1 LTSSRGMLQRRVT
14 GIWSVLLYHVIRR
27 GSPPT
32 SDQGL
37 TIRYVAS
44 RVLQAG
50 ATLLV
55 FMVVVFAATRAG
67 GDPALNMLPATAT
80 PQQIEAMRHKL
91 GEDRPYPQQ
100 FAIFMKGMV
109 TLDYGRSAVNEEAV
123 TSLLSHVVPNTL
135 KLALATFILVL
146 VTSLPLGVLAAT
158 HRGQVADKAVRL
170 LAAGGQAAPPFWVG
184 LVLIEL
190 LAVRLRW
197 LPVSGN
203 GEGGLDAWRYYL
215 MPAFTWGLLLFAG
228 LARLLRSSMLEN
240 LDADFVTLARAKGVP
255 AWKIVW
261 VHVFRNAALPIL
273 TFVAIWTG
281 TAVTGSV
288 VVEQVFNWPGI
299 GALFINSVLARDL
312 PVVEAVAEL
321 VAIAVLAANLAA
333 DLLYAVID
341 PRVRITREAA

>member
-1 LTSSRGMLQRRVT
+1 M
-14 GIWSVLLYHVIRR
+14 WSVLLYH
-27 GSPPT
+27 G
-32 SDQGL
+32 
-37 TIRYVAS
+37 IRYAATRAV
-44 RVLQAG
+44 QAI

-55 FMVVVFAATRAG
+55 FMVVVFVATRYG
-67 GDPALNMLPATAT
+67 GDPAINMLPATAT
-80 PQQIEAMRHKL
+80 QQEIDAMRHQL
-91 GEDRPYPQQ
+91 GEDKPYPEQ
-100 FAIFMKGMV
+100 FAIFLKGMA
-109 TLDYGRSAVNEEAV
+109 TFDFGRSAVNQQAV
-123 TSLLSHVVPNTL
+123 TRLLGATVPNTL
-135 KLALATFILVL
+135 KLALATFILVMI
-146 VTSLPLGVLAAT
+146 TAMPLGVLAAT
-158 HRGQVADKAVRL
+158 HRGQVADKVVRL

-190 LAVRLRW
+190 FAVRFRW

-203 GEGGLDAWRYYL
+203 GSGGLNAWPYYL

-228 LARLLRSSMLEN
+228 LVRLLRSSMLEN
-240 LDADFVTLARAKGVP
+240 LDADFVTRAKGVP
-255 AWKIVW
+255 AWKIIW

-273 TFVAIWTG
+273 TFIAIWTG

-321 VAIAVLAANLAA
+321 VAVAVLAANLAA

-341 PRVRITREAA
+341 PRVRIGTEAA

>member
-1 LTSSRGMLQRRVT
+1 M
-14 GIWSVLLYHVIRR
+14 LLYH
-27 GSPPT
+27 G
-32 SDQGL
+32 
-37 TIRYVAS
+37 IRYVAA
-44 RVLQAG
+44 RVLQAI

-55 FMVVVFAATRAG
+55 FMVVIFVATRFG
-67 GDPALNMLPATAT
+67 GDPAINMLPATAT
-80 PQQIEAMRHKL
+80 QQEIDAMRHQL
-91 GEDRPYPQQ
+91 GEDQPYPTQ
-100 FAIFMKGMV
+100 FAIFMKGMA
-109 TLDYGRSAVNEEAV
+109 TFDYGRSAVNQQAV
-123 TSLLSHVVPNTL
+123 TKLLADTVPATL
-135 KLALATFILVL
+135 KLALATFILVMI
-146 VTSLPLGVLAAT
+146 TAMPLGVLAAT
-158 HRGQVADKAVRL
+158 HRGQAADKIVRL

-184 LVLIEL
+184 LVAIEL
-190 LAVRLRW
+190 FAVRFRW

-203 GEGGLDAWRYYL
+203 GNGGLGAWTYYL

-228 LARLLRSSMLEN
+228 LVRLLRSSMLEN

-273 TFVAIWTG
+273 TFIAIWTG

-321 VAIAVLAANLAA
+321 VAVAVLAANLGA

-341 PRVRITREAA
+341 PRVRIGTEAA